1 MMFGA
6 ASPTLVSLLGDMPD
20 LSADE
25 KIDRYLL
32 LKDIDR
38 DLRSLS
44 PVEQQ
49 QLANTLAGG
58 EYMGDYADLLAKI
71 GKLGKGAL
79 KGISKAV
86 KKKKAKKK
94 AAKAKKSKLA
104 AAADKVAAFVRAGM
118 SPTEAQAAAAGTAPV
133 APVKKPMAV
142 WILPAAI
149 GTVAVVGLMAVMGKR
164 R

>member
-6 ASPTLVSLLGDMPD
+6 AAPMLVSLLGDMPE

-44 PVEQQ
+44 PAEQQ
-49 QLANTLAGG
+49 QVGNVLMGG
-58 EYMGDYADLLAKI
+58 EYMGDYADLLQKI

-86 KKKKAKKK
+86 KAKKAKKK

-104 AAADKVAAFVRAGM
+104 ATADKVAAFVRSGM
-118 SPTEAQAAAAGTAPV
+118 SPTEAQAAAVGTAPV
-133 APVKKPMAV
+133 VPVKKPMAV
-142 WILPAAI
+142 WILPAAV
-149 GTVAVVGLMAVMGKR
+149 GAVALVGVFAFMGKGR
-164 R
+164 